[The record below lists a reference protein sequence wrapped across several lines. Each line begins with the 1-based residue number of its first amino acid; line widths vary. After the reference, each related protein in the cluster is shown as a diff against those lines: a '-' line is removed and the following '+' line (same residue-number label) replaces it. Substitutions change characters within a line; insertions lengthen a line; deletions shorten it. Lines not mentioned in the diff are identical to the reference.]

1 MTGNRA
7 AETVIGALVV
17 ATAAAF
23 LIYAAPMAGL
33 RGSGQTYPLA
43 ASFRSVEGIAVGTDV
58 RLAGIRIGSVTA
70 LELDTERYEARVTVA
85 LNRGVQIPEDSD
97 IRVSQE
103 GLLGSSFLEITPGA
117 SDFMLAA
124 GDEILNTQSS
134 VSLLNL
140 LLRFGLQE

>member
-17 ATAAAF
+17 ATAALF
-23 LIYAAPMAGL
+23 LIYAGQTADLRAP
-33 RGSGQTYPLA
+33 GQTYALA
-43 ASFRSVEGIAVGTDV
+43 ATFRSVEGVSVGTDV
-58 RLAGIRIGSVTA
+58 SLAGIKIGTVTG
-70 LELDTERYEARVTVA
+70 LGLDIERFEARVTLAIDRSV
-85 LNRGVQIPEDSD
+85 RIPEDSD